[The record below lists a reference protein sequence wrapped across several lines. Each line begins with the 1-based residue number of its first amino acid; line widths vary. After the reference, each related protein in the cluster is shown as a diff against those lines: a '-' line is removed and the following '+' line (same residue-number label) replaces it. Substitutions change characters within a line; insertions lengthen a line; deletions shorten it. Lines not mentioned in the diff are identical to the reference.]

1 MYAILQ
7 HGGHQYRVASG
18 DRILVD
24 RIPVEVGSTVTLE
37 SVLLIGDGAETDVAK
52 GSPVEASVTATV
64 IAHRRGRKIR
74 VFTYKPKK
82 RHRRTLGYRSQLTEL
97 RIDEVARGK
106 AAEKPKAAAKPRKAA
121 QPEAEAAPEASKA
134 VAEAV
139 KAEAA
144 DLAVEESRR
153 HRRRARGDE
162 GGGEEAGCKAQGCES
177 EEGTRRWRIR
187 KAAGAPATDATA
199 RPSGS
204 ASSVT
209 PARSSSRAPSSSA
222 SAGRRSS
229 RASTSGVGRDHTLFA
244 LRTGTVAYDQTGHDR
259 TRANVRAM
267 PIFSVGEMI
276 EEPVDEEPVA
286 ATG

>member
-97 RIDEVARGK
+97 RIDDVARGK
-106 AAEKPKAAAKPRKAA
+106 AEEKPKSAAKPRKAA
-121 QPEAEAAPEASKA
+121 EPKAAAAAAPAEAAVSEAPKKA
-134 VAEAV
+134 TGA
-139 KAEAA
+139 
-144 DLAVEESRR
+144 LAVEEAPS
-153 HRRRARGDE
+153 HAETEAVEAVAAAGED
-162 GGGEEAGCKAQGCES
+162 EEATEDAEAVDDDAVEAK
-177 EEGTRRWRIR
+177 
-187 KAAGAPATDATA
+187 APAKKPAA
-199 RPSGS
+199 AKS
-204 ASSVT
+204 AAAK
-209 PARSSSRAPSSSA
+209 PRAP
-222 SAGRRSS
+222 
-229 RASTSGVGRDHTLFA
+229 RAKKDPADGA
-244 LRTGTVAYDQTGHDR
+244 
-259 TRANVRAM
+259 
-267 PIFSVGEMI
+267 
-276 EEPVDEEPVA
+276 
-286 ATG
+286 

>member
-97 RIDEVARGK
+97 LIDEVGRGK
-106 AAEKPKAAAKPRKAA
+106 AAAKPKAAAPKRAAAPKATAKAA
-121 QPEAEAAPEASKA
+121 AIEAAAEAVEAEVEAVEAEVA
-134 VAEAV
+134 VAE
-139 KAEAA
+139 
-144 DLAVEESRR
+144 LAVED
-153 HRRRARGDE
+153 AV
-162 GGGEEAGCKAQGCES
+162 
-177 EEGTRRWRIR
+177 
-187 KAAGAPATDATA
+187 AAGADETETQAPAAKPAAPKRA
-199 RPSGS
+199 R
-204 ASSVT
+204 T
-209 PARSSSRAPSSSA
+209 PKPKKDPGDGA
-222 SAGRRSS
+222 
-229 RASTSGVGRDHTLFA
+229 
-244 LRTGTVAYDQTGHDR
+244 
-259 TRANVRAM
+259 
-267 PIFSVGEMI
+267 
-276 EEPVDEEPVA
+276 
-286 ATG
+286 

>member
-97 RIDEVARGK
+97 LIDEVGRGK
-106 AAEKPKAAAKPRKAA
+106 VAAKPKAAAPKRAATPKAA
-121 QPEAEAAPEASKA
+121 AKADVIEAEAEAVATEAEAVEAEVA
-134 VAEAV
+134 VAE
-139 KAEAA
+139 
-144 DLAVEESRR
+144 LAVEEAVAGETETEKPAAKPAAPK
-153 HRRRARGDE
+153 RARTPKPKKDPGD
-162 GGGEEAGCKAQGCES
+162 
-177 EEGTRRWRIR
+177 
-187 KAAGAPATDATA
+187 GA
-199 RPSGS
+199 
-204 ASSVT
+204 
-209 PARSSSRAPSSSA
+209 
-222 SAGRRSS
+222 
-229 RASTSGVGRDHTLFA
+229 
-244 LRTGTVAYDQTGHDR
+244 
-259 TRANVRAM
+259 
-267 PIFSVGEMI
+267 
-276 EEPVDEEPVA
+276 
-286 ATG
+286 

>member
-97 RIDEVARGK
+97 RIDDVARGK
-106 AAEKPKAAAKPRKAA
+106 GEVPKAAAKPRKASA
-121 QPEAEAAPEASKA
+121 KAAAVQAPAAEEPAVGETPRAA
-134 VAEAV
+134 
-139 KAEAA
+139 AA
-144 DLAVEESRR
+144 DLAVEDATPETPSSDQPEESKPATPK
-153 HRRRARGDE
+153 RRA
-162 GGGEEAGCKAQGCES
+162 
-177 EEGTRRWRIR
+177 
-187 KAAGAPATDATA
+187 A
-199 RPSGS
+199 RPKKE
-204 ASSVT
+204 SVDG
-209 PARSSSRAPSSSA
+209 A
-222 SAGRRSS
+222 
-229 RASTSGVGRDHTLFA
+229 
-244 LRTGTVAYDQTGHDR
+244 
-259 TRANVRAM
+259 
-267 PIFSVGEMI
+267 
-276 EEPVDEEPVA
+276 
-286 ATG
+286 

>member
-24 RIPVEVGSTVTLE
+24 RIPVEVGATVTLE

-106 AAEKPKAAAKPRKAA
+106 ADEKPKAAAKPRRAA
-121 QPEAEAAPEASKA
+121 PVHAEAATEPQAESKA
-134 VAEAV
+134 
-139 KAEAA
+139 
-144 DLAVEESRR
+144 
-153 HRRRARGDE
+153 
-162 GGGEEAGCKAQGCES
+162 
-177 EEGTRRWRIR
+177 
-187 KAAGAPATDATA
+187 
-199 RPSGS
+199 
-204 ASSVT
+204 
-209 PARSSSRAPSSSA
+209 
-222 SAGRRSS
+222 
-229 RASTSGVGRDHTLFA
+229 
-244 LRTGTVAYDQTGHDR
+244 
-259 TRANVRAM
+259 
-267 PIFSVGEMI
+267 
-276 EEPVDEEPVA
+276 
-286 ATG
+286 

>member
-97 RIDEVARGK
+97 LIDEVGHGK
-106 AAEKPKAAAKPRKAA
+106 TATKPKTTAPKRAAAPKAAAQAEVI
-121 QPEAEAAPEASKA
+121 EAEAVAAEAEAIAQEADAVETEVA
-134 VAEAV
+134 VAE
-139 KAEAA
+139 
-144 DLAVEESRR
+144 LAVEDAVAAEAGETETAETPAPKPAAPK
-153 HRRRARGDE
+153 RARTPKPKKDL
-162 GGGEEAGCKAQGCES
+162 S
-177 EEGTRRWRIR
+177 D
-187 KAAGAPATDATA
+187 GA
-199 RPSGS
+199 
-204 ASSVT
+204 
-209 PARSSSRAPSSSA
+209 
-222 SAGRRSS
+222 
-229 RASTSGVGRDHTLFA
+229 
-244 LRTGTVAYDQTGHDR
+244 
-259 TRANVRAM
+259 
-267 PIFSVGEMI
+267 
-276 EEPVDEEPVA
+276 
-286 ATG
+286 

>member
-37 SVLLIGDGAETDVAK
+37 SVLLIGDGSETDVAK

-97 RIDEVARGK
+97 RIDDVARGK
-106 AAEKPKAAAKPRKAA
+106 ADAKPKAAAKPHK
-121 QPEAEAAPEASKA
+121 APEPA
-134 VAEAV
+134 

-144 DLAVEESRR
+144 AASPKEAAAAEAPETATAALAVE
-153 HRRRARGDE
+153 D
-162 GGGEEAGCKAQGCES
+162 
-177 EEGTRRWRIR
+177 
-187 KAAGAPATDATA
+187 APADTEVAAVDEKTA
-199 RPSGS
+199 
-204 ASSVT
+204 AKKAVVAKK
-209 PARSSSRAPSSSA
+209 PAAEKPAAAKPRAP
-222 SAGRRSS
+222 
-229 RASTSGVGRDHTLFA
+229 RAKKDPADGA
-244 LRTGTVAYDQTGHDR
+244 
-259 TRANVRAM
+259 
-267 PIFSVGEMI
+267 
-276 EEPVDEEPVA
+276 
-286 ATG
+286 

>member
-37 SVLLIGDGAETDVAK
+37 SVLLIGDGAEADVAK

-106 AAEKPKAAAKPRKAA
+106 ADANPKAAAKPRKAA
-121 QPEAEAAPEASKA
+121 EPEAAAASETASKA
-134 VAEAV
+134 AKETP

-144 DLAVEESRR
+144 ELAVEE
-153 HRRRARGDE
+153 
-162 GGGEEAGCKAQGCES
+162 
-177 EEGTRRWRIR
+177 
-187 KAAGAPATDATA
+187 APATAA
-199 RPSGS
+199 E
-204 ASSVT
+204 
-209 PARSSSRAPSSSA
+209 PA
-222 SAGRRSS
+222 
-229 RASTSGVGRDHTLFA
+229 
-244 LRTGTVAYDQTGHDR
+244 
-259 TRANVRAM
+259 
-267 PIFSVGEMI
+267 EKK
-276 EEPVDEEPVA
+276 VA
-286 ATG
+286 AKKPESQKPAAEKPAAKPRTPRAKKEPADGA

>member
-97 RIDEVARGK
+97 LIDEVGRGK
-106 AAEKPKAAAKPRKAA
+106 ATAKPKASAPKRAAAPKAAKAEVIEA
-121 QPEAEAAPEASKA
+121 QAETIAREAEAIAVEAEAAEAEVA
-134 VAEAV
+134 VAE
-139 KAEAA
+139 
-144 DLAVEESRR
+144 LAVEEAVAAETDEPKAEKAAPKPAAPK
-153 HRRRARGDE
+153 RARTPKPKKDPGD
-162 GGGEEAGCKAQGCES
+162 
-177 EEGTRRWRIR
+177 
-187 KAAGAPATDATA
+187 GA
-199 RPSGS
+199 
-204 ASSVT
+204 
-209 PARSSSRAPSSSA
+209 
-222 SAGRRSS
+222 
-229 RASTSGVGRDHTLFA
+229 
-244 LRTGTVAYDQTGHDR
+244 
-259 TRANVRAM
+259 
-267 PIFSVGEMI
+267 
-276 EEPVDEEPVA
+276 
-286 ATG
+286 

>member
-106 AAEKPKAAAKPRKAA
+106 AHEKPKAAAKPRKAA
-121 QPEAEAAPEASKA
+121 GPAKAEVAASAAEEAA
-134 VAEAV
+134 VAEAPV
-139 KAEAA
+139 AAAE
-144 DLAVEESRR
+144 LAVEE
-153 HRRRARGDE
+153 
-162 GGGEEAGCKAQGCES
+162 
-177 EEGTRRWRIR
+177 
-187 KAAGAPATDATA
+187 APAGTDTETVEKKAVAKKPATA
-199 RPSGS
+199 K
-204 ASSVT
+204 
-209 PARSSSRAPSSSA
+209 PATAK
-222 SAGRRSS
+222 
-229 RASTSGVGRDHTLFA
+229 
-244 LRTGTVAYDQTGHDR
+244 
-259 TRANVRAM
+259 
-267 PIFSVGEMI
+267 
-276 EEPVDEEPVA
+276 PVA
-286 ATG
+286 AKPRAPRAKKDPADGA